1 MEKNFKN
8 LDVWKRSCQLAVTT
22 YRIFKSCK
30 DYGFVSQITRAA
42 VSVPSNIAEGSE
54 RQTKKEFIQF
64 LYIAK
69 GSIAEFRTQAYI
81 AGKLQ
86 MISSEEVKH
95 LADEAI
101 EISRM
106 LQGLISSIK
115 SSEMKA
121 RQGRVE
127 S

>member
-1 MEKNFKN
+1 MEKNFEN
-8 LDVWKRSCQLAVTT
+8 LDVWKRSCLLAVAT
-22 YRIFKSCK
+22 YKAFEKCK

-69 GSIAEFRTQAYI
+69 GSIAEFRTQTYI
-81 AGKLQ
+81 AGKLK
-86 MISSEEVKH
+86 MLSINDVKSF
-95 LADEAI
+95 ANEAM

-115 SSEMKA
+115 NSDS
-121 RQGRVE
+121 
-127 S
+127 